1 MCAVLVRC
9 VRALYAS
16 GSSFPDMLFLPLCL
30 REWYIGTGGG
40 TDAEFPFGIV
50 QVGPSSEPN
59 SPPPSAATFL
69 IRMGQTAGYG
79 YAPNIVWPKV
89 FMATALDLA
98 NPPGTKCFAG
108 CVHLFNKQA
117 VAHRLVLAARSVVY
131 GEMSLVYSGPRVEHV
146 RFGGCSVTLTYGVGT
161 EGKGLALRSGYGF
174 EVCGADCNATASDPA
189 VWRPAAVAASTRTTI
204 TITFGVLIFQSHR
217 CGTLRF

>member
-1 MCAVLVRC
+1 M
-9 VRALYAS
+9 
-16 GSSFPDMLFLPLCL
+16 
-30 REWYIGTGGG
+30 
-40 TDAEFPFGIV
+40 
-50 QVGPSSEPN
+50 
-59 SPPPSAATFL
+59 PSAATFL

-98 NPPGTKCFAG
+98 NPPGTKCFMG
-108 CVHLFNKQA
+108 CVHIFNKQA

-146 RFGGCSVTLTYGVGT
+146 RFGGGSVTLTYGVGT

-189 VWRPAAVAASTRTTI
+189 VWRPAAVAASTRNTI
-204 TITFGVLIFQSHR
+204 TITSPGFSSSNTIGAVRYAFDEMPSLFYGTQLAVYNGEGLPATPGVYFREKL
-217 CGTLRF
+217 GA